1 MKVLHV
7 VGAMNRGGVESWL
20 MHVLRNVDKSRYK
33 IDFLVHVADPGLFD
47 DEIRSQG
54 SKITSCAYVKNPILY
69 AWLLFRYLTSSEN
82 RYDIIHSHVHGFSGW
97 VLMVGAFAGVP
108 IRIAH
113 SHSDL
118 RFQDRNDSLFRYIY
132 KLIVRWLISIFAT
145 HRIAVSENA
154 AVSLFGK
161 NWRRKS
167 TVMYCGIDLNP
178 FAVVPPDA
186 DFRASFGIDGG
197 DVVIGHVGRMEQ
209 PKNHMFLLD
218 VFKEAL
224 SRDRRCRLL
233 LVGDGSL
240 RCSVEDYA
248 RKIGVASRVI
258 FAGSRDDV
266 PRILQSAM
274 NIFVFPSLW
283 EGLPLTL
290 IEAQAAGLR
299 CIVSESVT
307 PEVSL
312 GGCTYLPLSIGAG
325 GWADVLFKNIE
336 LGRCTSGY
344 ENVCSSEFSLS
355 ASLASLLG
363 LYEEAYKRIADSSKA
378 TF

>member
-1 MKVLHV
+1 MRILHV
-7 VGAMNRGGVESWL
+7 VGAMNRGGVETWL
-20 MHVLRNVDKSRYK
+20 MHVLGNIDKRRYK
-33 IDFLVHVADPGLFD
+33 MDFLVHVADPGLFD

-54 SKITSCAYVKNPILY
+54 SKITSCAYVKSPILY
-69 AWLLFRYLTSSEN
+69 AWRLFRYLMSSGN

-118 RFQDRNDSLFRYIY
+118 RYQDQGDSFFRYIY

-145 HRIAVSENA
+145 HRLAVSENA

-167 TVMYCGIDLNP
+167 TVMYCGVDLKP
-178 FAVVPPDA
+178 FSMVHADA
-186 DFRASFGIDGG
+186 DFRASFGIESD

-248 RKIGVASRVI
+248 RKIGVDSRVI

-266 PRILQSAM
+266 PRILLSAM
-274 NIFVFPSLW
+274 NVFIFPSLW

-307 PEVSL
+307 AEVSL
-312 GGCTYLPLSIGAG
+312 GGCTYLPLNIGAG
-325 GWADVLFKNIE
+325 AWADALLENLE

-344 ENVCSSEFSLS
+344 ESVGSSAFSLP
-355 ASLASLLG
+355 ASLSSLLSF
-363 LYEEAYKRIADSSKA
+363 YENAYKRVADSRKA
-378 TF
+378 AF

>member
-1 MKVLHV
+1 MRILHV
-7 VGAMNRGGVESWL
+7 VGAMNRGGVETWL
-20 MHVLRNVDKSRYK
+20 MHVLGNIDKRRYK
-33 IDFLVHVADPGLFD
+33 MDFLVHVADPGLFD

-54 SKITSCAYVKNPILY
+54 SKITSCAYVKSPILY
-69 AWLLFRYLTSSEN
+69 AWRLFRYLMSSGN

-118 RFQDRNDSLFRYIY
+118 RYQDQGDSFFRYIY

-145 HRIAVSENA
+145 HRLAVSENA

-167 TVMYCGIDLNP
+167 TVMYCGVDLKP
-178 FAVVPPDA
+178 FSVGHADA
-186 DFRASFGIDGG
+186 DFRASFGIDSD

-248 RKIGVASRVI
+248 RKIGVDSRVI

-266 PRILQSAM
+266 PRILLSAM
-274 NIFVFPSLW
+274 NVFIFPSLW

-307 PEVSL
+307 AEVSL
-312 GGCTYLPLSIGAG
+312 GGCTYLPLNIGAG
-325 GWADVLFKNIE
+325 AWADALLENLE

-344 ENVCSSEFSLS
+344 ESVGSSAFSLP
-355 ASLASLLG
+355 ASLSSLLSF
-363 LYEEAYKRIADSSKA
+363 YENAYKRVADSRKA
-378 TF
+378 AF

>member
-1 MKVLHV
+1 MRILHV
-7 VGAMNRGGVESWL
+7 VGAMNRGGVETWL
-20 MHVLRNVDKSRYK
+20 MHVLGNIDKRRYK
-33 IDFLVHVADPGLFD
+33 MDFLVHVADPGLFD

-54 SKITSCAYVKNPILY
+54 SKITSCAYVKSPILY
-69 AWLLFRYLTSSEN
+69 AWFLFRYLTSSGN

-118 RFQDRNDSLFRYIY
+118 RYQDQGDSFFRYIY

-145 HRIAVSENA
+145 HRLAVSENA

-167 TVMYCGIDLNP
+167 TVMYCGVDLKP
-178 FAVVPPDA
+178 FSVGHADA
-186 DFRASFGIDGG
+186 DFRASFGIDSD

-248 RKIGVASRVI
+248 RS
-258 FAGSRDDV
+258 
-266 PRILQSAM
+266 
-274 NIFVFPSLW
+274 
-283 EGLPLTL
+283 
-290 IEAQAAGLR
+290 
-299 CIVSESVT
+299 
-307 PEVSL
+307 
-312 GGCTYLPLSIGAG
+312 
-325 GWADVLFKNIE
+325 
-336 LGRCTSGY
+336 
-344 ENVCSSEFSLS
+344 
-355 ASLASLLG
+355 
-363 LYEEAYKRIADSSKA
+363 
-378 TF
+378 

>member
-1 MKVLHV
+1 MRILHV
-7 VGAMNRGGVESWL
+7 VGAMNRGGVETWL
-20 MHVLRNVDKSRYK
+20 MHILGSIDKQRYEM
-33 IDFLVHVADPGLFD
+33 DFLVHVADPGLFD
-47 DEIRSQG
+47 NEIRSQG
-54 SKITSCAYVKNPILY
+54 SKITSCAYVKSPILY
-69 AWLLFRYLTSSEN
+69 AWFLFRYLTSSGN

-118 RFQDRNDSLFRYIY
+118 RFQDQGDGFFRYIY

-145 HRIAVSENA
+145 HRLAVSKNA

-167 TVMYCGIDLNP
+167 TVMYCGVDLKP
-178 FAVVPPDA
+178 FSVVHADA
-186 DFRASFGIDGG
+186 DFRASFGIDSD

-240 RCSVEDYA
+240 RCSIEDYA
-248 RKIGVASRVI
+248 RKIGVNSRVI

-266 PRILQSAM
+266 PRILLSAM
-274 NIFVFPSLW
+274 NVFIFPSLW

-307 PEVSL
+307 AEVSL
-312 GGCTYLPLSIGAG
+312 DGCTYLPLSIGAAA
-325 GWADVLFKNIE
+325 WADVLLANLE

-344 ENVCSSEFSLS
+344 ESVFSSAFSLP
-355 ASLASLLG
+355 ASLSSLLG
-363 LYEEAYKRIADSSKA
+363 FYEKAYKGVADSRKA
-378 TF
+378 AF